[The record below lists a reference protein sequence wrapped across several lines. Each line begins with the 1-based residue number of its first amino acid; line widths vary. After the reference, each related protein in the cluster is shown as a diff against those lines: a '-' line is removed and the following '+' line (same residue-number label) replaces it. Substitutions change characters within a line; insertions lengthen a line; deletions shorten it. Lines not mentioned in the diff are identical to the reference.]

1 MDLKKKTVIEKN
13 IVILLFILVMI
24 VFSLAEQ
31 DSKKVFRKNGLVTS
45 VDSLNGQDKTAANI
59 QPTAIIQD

>member
-1 MDLKKKTVIEKN
+1 MKRAVIERN

-31 DSKKVFRKNGLVTS
+31 DSKKQARLHVLTTS
-45 VDSLNGQDKTAANI
+45 VDPLNGSDKTAVELTPSDNN
-59 QPTAIIQD
+59 QN